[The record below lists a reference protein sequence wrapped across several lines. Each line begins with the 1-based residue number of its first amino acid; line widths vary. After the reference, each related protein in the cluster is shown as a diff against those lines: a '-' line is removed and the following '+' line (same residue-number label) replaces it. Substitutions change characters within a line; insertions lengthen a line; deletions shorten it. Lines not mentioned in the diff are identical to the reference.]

1 MMQPSGGA
9 QILAKLLPV
18 FLLIALGAALRR
30 TRFLSEPVAE
40 GMKKLAVQLT
50 LPVVIFRSL
59 LEVEFKGTYIALAG
73 AVFLASV
80 LLLCAG
86 TGIAK
91 RLRWENPYIP
101 ALFTGFENGMLGYG
115 VLAAALGQEN
125 MYPIILMDLGQTFFF
140 ALVFTAYMRVKN
152 GEAGSVSVKSIL
164 KGFAANPYIWVS
176 LLAIA
181 VKGCGGTARLS
192 ESPLL
197 QGVDEGLRL
206 LAGLTTPL
214 MCITIGYGLQIHRK
228 TLRRCA
234 AVVGLRFALTLCAA
248 VLFDVLVVK
257 GLLRLGGI
265 FSAAAYTMFMLPPFF
280 VGALLI
286 RGDAAEERAF
296 ALNCISLHILLFL
309 AVFSAALAVL
319 SA

>member
-214 MCITIGYGLQIHRK
+214 MCIAIGYG
-228 TLRRCA
+228 C
-234 AVVGLRFALTLCAA
+234 
-248 VLFDVLVVK
+248 
-257 GLLRLGGI
+257 LL
-265 FSAAAYTMFMLPPFF
+265 YTSSS
-280 VGALLI
+280 
-286 RGDAAEERAF
+286 E
-296 ALNCISLHILLFL
+296 
-309 AVFSAALAVL
+309 
-319 SA
+319 